1 MTKLPGLGTVMPYF
15 EWSPGM
21 LDRRVNQDSPATELN
36 QSALPERQFSPV
48 RFQRGSQMHHL
59 LEHRLGE
66 GVAVIEVSVSNSNG
80 ILVLRDDLQA
90 SPLRISIEISHTGLR
105 VASPS
110 SSSPEECAE
119 VIQTVSQFIIDFQS
133 KQEELG
139 KIHSR
144 MNDHVDQEFTTSFN
158 EPAYRALR
166 RQSEPLYTFLKSAFL

>member
-66 GVAVIEVSVSNSNG
+66 GVAVIEVSVSNSNDC
-80 ILVLRDDLQA
+80 IA
-90 SPLRISIEISHTGLR
+90 
-105 VASPS
+105 
-110 SSSPEECAE
+110 
-119 VIQTVSQFIIDFQS
+119 
-133 KQEELG
+133 LG
-139 KIHSR
+139 K
-144 MNDHVDQEFTTSFN
+144 E
-158 EPAYRALR
+158 
-166 RQSEPLYTFLKSAFL
+166 